1 MTCTQHTAYHKP
13 NFRQGAKIA
22 EEFELTTQYAMNA
35 RRRYLTDELE
45 LLDLE
50 IAFYEDYEGNLESE
64 YLALF
69 SISDLGIKRA
79 KVKMELRSMKNLT
92 VNKPG
97 ITDEMIQAARDYPI
111 TQLIEFTRGTATAF
125 CHNDR
130 RPSMYHQTRLN
141 RACCPVCDKS
151 FDSIAVLVERDG
163 MTFKSAVH
171 QLQER

>member
-1 MTCTQHTAYHKP
+1 MQNLDYQKS

-50 IAFYEDYEGNLESE
+50 MAFYEDYQGNLESE
-64 YLALF
+64 YFALF

-79 KVKMELRSMKNLT
+79 KVKMELRSIKNVT
-92 VNKPG
+92 INKPG
-97 ITDEMIQAARDYPI
+97 ITDEMIQTARDYPI
-111 TQLIEFTRGTATAF
+111 TQLIEFTRGKAIAF
-125 CHNDR
+125 CHEDR
-130 RPSMYHQTRLN
+130 NPSMYHQTRLN

-151 FDSIAVLVERDG
+151 FDPISVLVERDG
-163 MTFKSAVH
+163 MTFKSAIH
-171 QLQER
+171 QLGG